1 MTYGVSD
8 LGIPAQDPYLCVPT
22 PLESGPS
29 RIRFISRSAYTRIFI
44 YYLCRYMY
52 GRLTAGRSGSGIFNL
67 RENTHCHCQCQP
79 QKVIYRK
86 WMSRQL
92 CVCCWPGSLQLKASI
107 YPVHAHVP
115 APMGS
120 LVSPVSV
127 SVSAQYRSHKYSHRL
142 RRYTGHRES
151 CLSVQRLK

>member
-1 MTYGVSD
+1 MCGKSICEINVMTYGVSD
-8 LGIPAQDPYLCVPT
+8 LGIPAQDPYLFVPT

-107 YPVHAHVP
+107 YPVHAI
-115 APMGS
+115 
-120 LVSPVSV
+120 SPHPWDPSYPRICICICPISV
-127 SVSAQYRSHKYSHRL
+127 A
-142 RRYTGHRES
+142 
-151 CLSVQRLK
+151 